1 MWLKNGWKKSA
12 AGKARGVNIK
22 LKTFANIK
30 DVVGAGELSLEMSAG
45 TTIGGLFDFLRKRYG
60 EAFDRQ
66 IRDQMTGAI
75 VPFLVLVN
83 DKTYRTTTDLAVLLN
98 EGDTV
103 TIMIPFDGG

>member
-1 MWLKNGWKKSA
+1 MNITVKS
-12 AGKARGVNIK
+12 
-22 LKTFANIK
+22 FANIR
-30 DVVGAGELSLEMSAG
+30 DVVGTGELALDVSAD
-45 TTIGGLFDFLRKRYG
+45 TTLGGLFDVLNKKYG

-75 VPFLVLVN
+75 VPFLILIN
-83 DKTYRTTTDLAVLLN
+83 DKTYRTTTDLDVLLS